1 MTSAPSSDG
10 PMSLLF
16 DIWLLTGLTNG
27 LLDEILAGTELNG
40 DDFGMYSLLRR
51 YGPATPTQV
60 HRWTGLRPTTVSA
73 HLKRLEARGHITR
86 VPNPADGRSHQVGLS
101 AAGEAAHDT
110 ATEPFLA
117 AMHVL
122 RARFIPD
129 TVRERLVLQHLD
141 TVLRES
147 SGLDERPYRVVL
159 GQSTSDHDRIGASML
174 AYAGDPLSSAEEQQ
188 VRLYIDFLRSQEP
201 NRTEP
206 HLTGTPPAFD

>member
-1 MTSAPSSDG
+1 MVSAPASDG

-16 DIWLLTGLTNG
+16 DIWLLTGLTSG
-27 LLDEILAGTELNG
+27 LLDEILAETELNG
-40 DDFGMYSLLRR
+40 DDFGMYSLLHR
-51 YGPATPTQV
+51 YGPVTPTQI
-60 HRWTGLRPTTVSA
+60 HRWTGQRATTISA

-86 VPNPADGRSHQVGLS
+86 SANPADGRSHQVGLS
-101 AAGEAAHDT
+101 AAGEAAHDK

-147 SGLDERPYRVVL
+147 SGLDQRPYRVAL
-159 GQSTSDHDRIGASML
+159 EHDTPDRDRTGTPVL
-174 AYAGDPLSSAEEQQ
+174 AYTGEPLSSAEEQQ

-201 NRTEP
+201 NRS
-206 HLTGTPPAFD
+206 

>member
-1 MTSAPSSDG
+1 MIAAPASDG

-60 HRWTGLRPTTVSA
+60 HKWTGLRPTTVSA
-73 HLKRLEARGHITR
+73 HLKRLETRGHITR
-86 VPNPADGRSHQVGLS
+86 SPNPADGRSHRVGLS

-117 AMHVL
+117 AMHGL

-147 SGLDERPYRVVL
+147 SGLDQRPYQVAL
-159 GQSTSDHDRIGASML
+159 EKSTSDHDHIGAPML
-174 AYAGDPLSSAEEQQ
+174 AYTGEPLSSTEERQ

-201 NRTEP
+201 NRP
-206 HLTGTPPAFD
+206 